1 VIQTPIGA
9 WCWRA
14 LPRWGKRA
22 LLWLFNTHFIVGTVA
37 VVHDASGRVLVA
49 RHTYRARAP
58 WALPGGW
65 VRRGENPAEAVV
77 REIREETALEVEVIA
92 PLTVQMESPVHLT
105 VIYDARL
112 IGGAFR
118 PSPEVVEVRFL
129 EPGAWPEGLR
139 QDHRAILESFG
150 WRPARDRTFA

>member
-1 VIQTPIGA
+1 MQTPIVA

-14 LPRWGKRA
+14 LPLWGKRV

-37 VVHDASGRVLVA
+37 VVHDEHGRVLVA
-49 RHTYRARAP
+49 RHTYRTRLP

-77 REIREETALEVEVIA
+77 REIREETTLEVEVLT
-92 PLTVQMESPVHLT
+92 PLTVQMESPMHMT

-118 PSPEVVEVRFL
+118 PSAEVAEVRFL
-129 EPGAWPEGLR
+129 EPGIWPEGLR
-139 QDHRAILESFG
+139 EDHRAILEVFG
-150 WRPARDRTFA
+150 RRPARDPTIA